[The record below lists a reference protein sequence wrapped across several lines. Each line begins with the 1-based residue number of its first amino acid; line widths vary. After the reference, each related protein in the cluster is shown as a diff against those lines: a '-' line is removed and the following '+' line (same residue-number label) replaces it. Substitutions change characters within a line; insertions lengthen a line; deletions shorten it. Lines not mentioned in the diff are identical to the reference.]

1 MKINSVSNI
10 IPLST
15 EQNSSEKLNTQI
27 SYQTAKKIKNPS
39 AKRNVKRKKLASSS
53 RKFKNNF
60 YQSQRFKKQL
70 KKYIRVKRDMASYFY
85 FLTDDLNY
93 WHLGLALFF
102 LPQIP
107 SL

>member
-39 AKRNVKRKKLASSS
+39 AKRNVKKIS
-53 RKFKNNF
+53 KFFQK
-60 YQSQRFKKQL
+60 
-70 KKYIRVKRDMASYFY
+70 I
-85 FLTDDLNY
+85 
-93 WHLGLALFF
+93 
-102 LPQIP
+102 
-107 SL
+107 